1 MNYQDEASPLLRDFL
16 SYHETVKGHSNH
28 TVDEYYLDLRGFFRY
43 IKRLKRIEPR
53 NKPDAEIPVDDVD
66 LSLVRQISLSDIY
79 SYLSYLNREKG
90 LNEASRA
97 RKISAIRS
105 LYKYLTVK
113 THQLSENP
121 VQDLDA
127 PKLRKTLPRYLTL
140 EESVRLLDSV
150 RGKHQQRD
158 YCILVFFLNCGL
170 RISELVGLNVA
181 DVQGNRIRVLGKGNK
196 ERILYLNDSC
206 MDALED
212 YLVVRNAM
220 TLVEPE
226 ALFISNQ
233 RKRISKSAVHLV
245 VKNSLAA
252 AGLDPSRYSA
262 HKLRHTAA
270 TLMLQSG
277 VDVRTL
283 QEVLG
288 HDHLNTTQIYTHVSS
303 ENLADAA
310 AMNPLSRKRR
320 KKTIL

>member
-1 MNYQDEASPLLRDFL
+1 MDYRDEASPLLRDFL

-43 IKRLKRIEPR
+43 IKRLKRIVPR
-53 NKPDAEIPVDDVD
+53 EKPDSEIPVDDVD
-66 LSLVRQISLSDIY
+66 LDLVRQISLSDIY
-79 SYLSYLNREKG
+79 SYLSFLNREKG

-113 THQLSENP
+113 THKLAENP

-140 EESVRLLDSV
+140 EESTRLLDSV
-150 RGKHQQRD
+150 RGKNQQRD

-206 MDALED
+206 IDALED
-212 YLVVRNAM
+212 YLLVRNAM

-226 ALFISNQ
+226 ALFVSNQ
-233 RKRISKSAVHLV
+233 RKRISKSAVHLL
-245 VKNSLAA
+245 VKNSIAA
-252 AGLDPSRYSA
+252 AGLDPSLYSA

-310 AMNPLSRKRR
+310 AMNPLGRKRR
-320 KKTIL
+320 RKTQP